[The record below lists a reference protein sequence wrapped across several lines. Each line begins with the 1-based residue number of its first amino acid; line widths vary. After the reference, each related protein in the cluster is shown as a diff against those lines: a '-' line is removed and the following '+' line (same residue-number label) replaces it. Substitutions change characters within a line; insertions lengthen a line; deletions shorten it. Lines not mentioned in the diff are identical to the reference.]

1 MIRKLIVAINQRSE
15 TLLSLLNLGG
25 PIDQR
30 LGVGDASLRMHRLH
44 DVLQFFGTSLKNR
57 IVKN

>member
-15 TLLSLLNLGG
+15 TLLSPLNLDG

-30 LGVGDASLRMHRLH
+30 L
-44 DVLQFFGTSLKNR
+44 
-57 IVKN
+57 IVVEIQITREITQLDNKQS

>member
-15 TLLSLLNLGG
+15 TLLSLLNRGG

-30 LGVGDASLRMHRLH
+30 PPADRFRNPNNKRDH
-44 DVLQFFGTSLKNR
+44 
-57 IVKN
+57 

>member
-15 TLLSLLNLGG
+15 TLQSLLNLGG

-30 LGVGDASLRMHRLH
+30 PPADRFRNPNILLSRIFELTAT
-44 DVLQFFGTSLKNR
+44 DVVV
-57 IVKN
+57 II